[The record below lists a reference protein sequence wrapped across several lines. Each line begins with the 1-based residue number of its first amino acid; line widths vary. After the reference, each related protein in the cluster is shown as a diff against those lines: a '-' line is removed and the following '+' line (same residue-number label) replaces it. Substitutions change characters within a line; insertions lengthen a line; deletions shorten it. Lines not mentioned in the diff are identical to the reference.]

1 MTVARRKAAHARR
14 GQAQRGGADANPHDA
29 LVLLTADHN
38 VIDKL
43 VREFDRALK
52 ADDPIGK
59 GKAALR
65 ICHAL
70 EIYAAIKHEVLYPAA
85 DAVLQGEDKALLSRA
100 CVRHDG
106 IQELIDK
113 VEDTPAD
120 DPTFD
125 ALVSVL
131 GEEASRLMKQEEEE
145 LFPRLRHS
153 RLDLVGTGERMA
165 ARKALLATAPMDRDT
180 IRQARKVMAGRD

>member
-1 MTVARRKAAHARR
+1 MTVARRKAAHAQR
-14 GQAQRGGADANPHDA
+14 GHTQRGGADANPHDA

-43 VREFDRALK
+43 AREFDRARK
-52 ADDPIGK
+52 ADDPLEK
-59 GKAALR
+59 GKVALR

-85 DAVLQGEDKALLSRA
+85 DAILEGDDKALLGKAR
-100 CVRHDG
+100 VRHDG
-106 IQELIDK
+106 IHELIDK
-113 VEDTPAD
+113 VENTPAG

-125 ALVSVL
+125 ALVAVL
-131 GEEASRLMKQEEEE
+131 GEEARRLMRQEEEE

-153 RLDLVGTGERMA
+153 QLDLLGTGERMA
-165 ARKALLATAPMDRDT
+165 ARRTELATAPIDRET
-180 IRQARKVMAGRD
+180 IRQARKVMTGHD